1 MERERQL
8 SNSCR
13 DLLKESAWIVRQ
25 AHIHASVNQITG
37 LSNKEAYAASRITHL
52 TVHDFLKHFCSTFPN
67 PLPWRLCLL
76 PRTARRRLHTMLH
89 IRLSLKASP
98 LPKSTITPQPSGNG
112 KVSADGSKSH
122 PTSTSS
128 RTPFHSLKYL
138 LTKYAQES
146 FQLRI
151 RPFKN

>member
-13 DLLKESAWIVRQ
+13 ALLKESAWIVRQ

-52 TVHDFLKHFCSTFPN
+52 TVHDFLKHFCSTFPH
-67 PLPWRLCLL
+67 PSPWRLCLL
-76 PRTARRRLHTMLH
+76 PLTARQQLCTMLH
-89 IRLSLKASP
+89 VRLSPKSYL
-98 LPKSTITPQPSGNG
+98 LPRSTITPQPGGNG
-112 KVSADGSKSH
+112 TVSADGSKSH

-128 RTPFHSLKYL
+128 RTPCHSVKYL
-138 LTKYAQES
+138 LTM
-146 FQLRI
+146 
-151 RPFKN
+151 